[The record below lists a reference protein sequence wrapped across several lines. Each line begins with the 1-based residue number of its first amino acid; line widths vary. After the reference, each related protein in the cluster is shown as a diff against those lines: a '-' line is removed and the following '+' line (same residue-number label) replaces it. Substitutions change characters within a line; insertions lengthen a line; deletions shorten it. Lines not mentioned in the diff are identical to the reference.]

1 MIYTITFNPALDYV
15 ITVDHF
21 QQGLVNR
28 VCEEH
33 IFCGGKGINVSAIL
47 KELGYESEALGFV
60 AGFTGDEIV
69 RRAKSEY
76 DIKTDFIK
84 VEKGMSRIN
93 VKMRS
98 DEETEINGMGP
109 QITDEDVEKLFK
121 KLDTLKEGDVLVLSG
136 SIPKCISPTIYEEI
150 LERLQDK
157 GILFVVDA
165 TGQLL
170 VNVLAYHPFLI
181 KPNNHEI
188 EEIFNVKLKTEEDL
202 VKYANKLQEMG
213 ARNVLISLAGDG
225 SLLVDENGNTHRLG
239 VCKGT
244 VKNSVGA
251 GDSMVAGFVAG
262 YLNNGDYDEALALG
276 TACGG
281 ATAFSYSLA
290 KRDFID
296 ECLAQLKETINCQ
309 MSFMKER
316 YTAITSLDKAR
327 INSILDLEEEDMLAG
342 YPELLNLAYEGKID
356 LNDYVYLLCNSNEA
370 KEYDINIPTIDWD
383 KVQLGVERKI
393 DELLQSHEEP
403 SHYKVV
409 ISEEARTDYI
419 DSQWKVYETIEN
431 YRNGQLQLFEN
442 NRNLFIELM
451 NKDPHKAYEE
461 IRNKR
466 LDCFSD
472 KMAEVT
478 LSAFKQS
485 SNADKNDMILN
496 TKEIIRTMMY
506 SSEFKSEQTK
516 TALNILK
523 SGLESYLKQHCSS
536 NKNSIAAA
544 HANHFI
550 RTIDILLAELKK

>member
-21 QQGLVNR
+21 QKGIVNR

-47 KELGYESEALGFV
+47 KELGYESQALGFV
-60 AGFTGDEIV
+60 AGF
-69 RRAKSEY
+69 
-76 DIKTDFIK
+76 
-84 VEKGMSRIN
+84 
-93 VKMRS
+93 

-109 QITDEDVEKLFK
+109 MITDEDVAKLFE

-136 SIPKCISPTIYEEI
+136 SIPKCISPRIYEEI
-150 LERLQDK
+150 LERLQNK

-188 EEIFNVKLKTEEDL
+188 EEIFDVKLETEEDL
-202 VKYANKLQEMG
+202 VMYANKLQEMG

-225 SLLVDENGNTHRLG
+225 SLLVDENGHTHRLG

-296 ECLAQLKETINCQ
+296 ECLAQLKGE
-309 MSFMKER
+309 
-316 YTAITSLDKAR
+316 
-327 INSILDLEEEDMLAG
+327 
-342 YPELLNLAYEGKID
+342 
-356 LNDYVYLLCNSNEA
+356 
-370 KEYDINIPTIDWD
+370 
-383 KVQLGVERKI
+383 
-393 DELLQSHEEP
+393 
-403 SHYKVV
+403 
-409 ISEEARTDYI
+409 
-419 DSQWKVYETIEN
+419 
-431 YRNGQLQLFEN
+431 
-442 NRNLFIELM
+442 
-451 NKDPHKAYEE
+451 
-461 IRNKR
+461 
-466 LDCFSD
+466 
-472 KMAEVT
+472 
-478 LSAFKQS
+478 
-485 SNADKNDMILN
+485 
-496 TKEIIRTMMY
+496 
-506 SSEFKSEQTK
+506 
-516 TALNILK
+516 
-523 SGLESYLKQHCSS
+523 
-536 NKNSIAAA
+536 
-544 HANHFI
+544 
-550 RTIDILLAELKK
+550 